1 MIFEYMAYGDLTEV
15 LRNSSEQF
23 MNYSASLPLLDR
35 VSAKK
40 NNAYFLKSLL
50 KISTR
55 CTREN
60 RNVLLL
66 KKRKKKRFRTR
77 CCSYHC
83 KYRRVWSIWPVN
95 GSCTETWRAGTVWS
109 AKTCVWKSPI
119 SEWAETFTL
128 AIITKYERRSTVA
141 RGRLECQLILL
152 DKSQ

>member
-66 KKRKKKRFRTR
+66 KKRKKNVLGLAVAHIIANIGGYEVFGQSTVRAQRLGVPELFGRQRLVCENRRFRNEPR
-77 CCSYHC
+77 HLHL
-83 KYRRVWSIWPVN
+83 R
-95 GSCTETWRAGTVWS
+95 
-109 AKTCVWKSPI
+109 
-119 SEWAETFTL
+119 L
-128 AIITKYERRSTVA
+128 LQSTNV
-141 RGRLECQLILL
+141 GRLWPGVG
-152 DKSQ
+152 